1 MLPSRLRPLPAGVM
15 VAPHELGGTRIH
27 LAHIAGLL
35 FALTAIA
42 SPAAWAASAHAALPG
57 ENGKIVFMAASNI
70 HTINPDGSGL
80 TDLTAG
86 QGENFNPAWSPDGR
100 ELAFTSN
107 RDGNDEIYV
116 MNADGSNQRRI
127 TSDPA
132 TDAEPSWSPDGQRI
146 VFESNRDGNYELY
159 VMDAD
164 GSNQARLTNT
174 PQNEASP
181 AWSPDGRKIAFDEGG
196 SAGIFVMNAD
206 GSGRTRLGTIGTFM
220 PNWSPDG
227 REIWSWWEYY
237 DPINEV
243 TYSDLASYD
252 LQTGV
257 ENESHCVDCFA
268 SMPAVS
274 PDNTEVVFTL
284 SAELTVIPTHGGG
297 GRRLAVA
304 GDDADWQP
312 ILRGYV
318 RPKGA
323 TPIRVPLVPAFKA
336 CTSANSTHGA
346 PLSYGSCAPPMPESA
361 SAFIGVGDGDPAPAR
376 SIGSVNLR
384 TLTGSSPDGAD
395 VGVNVS
401 ITNVMK
407 TSDRSDYTGE
417 LRLELPLRIT
427 DRFNKPHPAGNGPGT
442 VSDTSFFATVP
453 CSVTADTSL
462 GSSCALSTTA
472 DTLLPGTVRGG
483 ARAIWGL
490 GEIRLHDGGP
500 DGDAD
505 TTADNE
511 LFAVQGVFAP

>member
-1 MLPSRLRPLPAGVM
+1 MRPASSSMRAVICLGLLTALPALPSA
-15 VAPHELGGTRIH
+15 
-27 LAHIAGLL
+27 
-35 FALTAIA
+35 
-42 SPAAWAASAHAALPG
+42 AHAAFPG
-57 ENGKIVFMAASNI
+57 ENGKIAFTAASNI

-80 TDLTAG
+80 ADLTAG
-86 QGENFNPAWSPDGR
+86 PGDNFNPAWSPDGR
-100 ELAFTSN
+100 QLAFTSN
-107 RDGNDEIYV
+107 RDGNYEIYV

-127 TSDPA
+127 TFDPA

-146 VFESNRDGNYELY
+146 VFETNRDGNYELY

-174 PQNEASP
+174 PQTEGSP

-206 GSGRTRLGTIGTFM
+206 GSGRTRLGTIGTYM

-237 DPINEV
+237 DPIAEE
-243 TYSDLASYD
+243 TFSDLASYD
-252 LQTGV
+252 LQTGFD
-257 ENESHCVDCFA
+257 NQGSCVDCFA

-297 GRRLAVA
+297 GRRLSVA

-312 ILRGYV
+312 IPRGYP

-323 TPIRVPLVPAFKA
+323 SPTRVSLVPAFEP
-336 CTSANSTHGA
+336 CTSPNSTHGA
-346 PLSYGSCAPPMPESA
+346 PLSSGSCAPPVPES
-361 SAFIGVGDGDPAPAR
+361 STAFVGIGDGDPAPAR
-376 SIGSVNLR
+376 SIGSVLLR
-384 TLTGSSPDGAD
+384 TLNGVSVDGAD
-395 VGVNVS
+395 VGIDLT

-407 TSDRSDYTGE
+407 TADRSDYTGE

-427 DRFNKPHPAGNGPGT
+427 DRANTPSPSGFGPGT
-442 VSDTSFFATVP
+442 GFDTSIFATVP
-453 CSVTADTSL
+453 CAPTPADATT
-462 GSSCALSTTA
+462 GSTCTLSTTA
-472 DTLLPGTVRGG
+472 DSLASATVRAG
-483 ARAIWGL
+483 ARAIWQL
-490 GEIRLHDGGP
+490 GKLRLHDGGP

-505 TTADNE
+505 TPADNE
-511 LFAVQGVFAP
+511 LLAVQGVFVP